1 METNLNTPNFQCCP
15 ASGHHKRC
23 SWEIFS
29 YRSYFVPRL
38 LRADADVRAVHD
50 NDMIPE
56 HSPLQA
62 GN

>member
-1 METNLNTPNFQCCP
+1 MLLGV
-15 ASGHHKRC
+15 SGHHKRG

-38 LRADADVRAVHD
+38 LRADARAVH
-50 NDMIPE
+50 DMIPE